1 MSHEIR
7 TPMNAIVG
15 FSEMLGEEEL
25 TEQQRKYVEPIKEAS
40 ENLLQLINDILDFS
54 KIEAGK
60 LDIETVD
67 CSLDKLLFSVESLM
81 EQAATEKGLEF
92 KIIRSD
98 PLPAQIRTDP
108 VRVRQCLFNLVSNAI
123 KFTKEGHV
131 YVKVSL
137 EQENDQSYIHF
148 DVEDTGI
155 GIPPSKQR
163 VIFEAFSQADGS
175 TTRKYGGTGLGLA
188 ITRQLSDL
196 LGGELTLRSEVG
208 KGSVFTLIIPVGV
221 DAQSQPL
228 LGQEVPTARTSESAT
243 AEGPNR
249 FYGRVLVAED
259 SRTNQTLIRVLL
271 RKLGLRVTIVEDG
284 REAVEAATHEPYD
297 LIFMDIQMP
306 NMNGYEAT
314 RILRTKRITTPIVAL
329 TANAMKGDSEKCI
342 SAGCDEYLTKPIN
355 RKKLLEIIR
364 RYLKPRNED
373 IAEKIDSLTLEVDSN
388 DEIESQKMNQEFRKK
403 LKQTAEMMRAINEK
417 QIARAESD
425 DKQEFEVVIDWSAA
439 VETCGDEVVIR
450 TLARAMEKD
459 GRQTMEMLQA
469 AVAARNAAEIQLHAH
484 KLKGATMTIGARRVS
499 ETAHRLE
506 WAGKEEDMEVIDA
519 LFEQLQVE
527 FDKLMA
533 LLSLE
538 DWVERAKKQAECSR
552 AAR

>member
-1 MSHEIR
+1 
-7 TPMNAIVG
+7 
-15 FSEMLGEEEL
+15 
-25 TEQQRKYVEPIKEAS
+25 
-40 ENLLQLINDILDFS
+40 
-54 KIEAGK
+54 
-60 LDIETVD
+60 
-67 CSLDKLLFSVESLM
+67 
-81 EQAATEKGLEF
+81 
-92 KIIRSD
+92 
-98 PLPAQIRTDP
+98 
-108 VRVRQCLFNLVSNAI
+108 
-123 KFTKEGHV
+123 
-131 YVKVSL
+131 
-137 EQENDQSYIHF
+137 
-148 DVEDTGI
+148 
-155 GIPPSKQR
+155 
-163 VIFEAFSQADGS
+163 
-175 TTRKYGGTGLGLA
+175 
-188 ITRQLSDL
+188 
-196 LGGELTLRSEVG
+196 
-208 KGSVFTLIIPVGV
+208 
-221 DAQSQPL
+221 
-228 LGQEVPTARTSESAT
+228 
-243 AEGPNR
+243 
-249 FYGRVLVAED
+249 
-259 SRTNQTLIRVLL
+259 
-271 RKLGLRVTIVEDG
+271 
-284 REAVEAATHEPYD
+284 
-297 LIFMDIQMP
+297 
-306 NMNGYEAT
+306 MNGYEAT